1 MNATAPTGGLFSQ
14 LAPLLSYRAVLITVS
29 KLDGDVVQ
37 VNFCPGQVEDA
48 ENQALTAPLC
58 VTGTAA
64 ELDHDLM
71 PQIIGFISA
80 HVKLNSNLAQIQL
93 EVEEAEKAAREE
105 AKKKQKPAGVTARKG
120 SPSSAEEAQPKATPQ
135 QSLSLFDDDG
145 PATEPAEEVAG
156 GGGA

>member
-1 MNATAPTGGLFSQ
+1 MNVTAPTGGLFSQ
-14 LAPLLSYRAVLITVS
+14 LAPLLSHRAVLITVS
-29 KLDGDVVQ
+29 KLDDDVVQ
-37 VNFCPGQVEDA
+37 VNFCPGQVKDM

-71 PQIIGFISA
+71 SQIIGFVSA

-120 SPSSAEEAQPKATPQ
+120 SPPSAEEAQPKAMPQ
-135 QSLSLFDDDG
+135 QSLSLFDEG
-145 PATEPAEEVAG
+145 PATEPTEELV

>member
-1 MNATAPTGGLFSQ
+1 MNATATTGGLFSQ
-14 LAPLLSYRAVLITVS
+14 LAPLLSHRAVLITVS
-29 KLDGDVVQ
+29 KIDDDVVQ
-37 VNFCPGQVEDA
+37 VNFCPGQVKDA

-58 VTGTAA
+58 VTGTVG

-71 PQIIGFISA
+71 PQIIGFVSA
-80 HVKLNSNLAQIQL
+80 HVKLNSNLTQIQL

-120 SPSSAEEAQPKATPQ
+120 SPPSAEEAQPKATQQ
-135 QSLSLFDDDG
+135 QSLSLFDDG
-145 PATEPAEEVAG
+145 PATEPAEEMAG

>member
-1 MNATAPTGGLFSQ
+1 MNVTAPTGGLFSQ
-14 LAPLLSYRAVLITVS
+14 LAPLLSHRAVLITVS
-29 KLDGDVVQ
+29 KLDDDVVQ
-37 VNFCPGQVEDA
+37 VNFCPGQVKDM
-48 ENQALTAPLC
+48 ENQALTAPLS

-71 PQIIGFISA
+71 PQIIGFVSA

-120 SPSSAEEAQPKATPQ
+120 SPPSAEEAQPKAMPQ
-135 QSLSLFDDDG
+135 QSLSLFDEG
-145 PATEPAEEVAG
+145 PATEPTEELV

>member
-14 LAPLLSYRAVLITVS
+14 LAPLLSHRAVLITVS
-29 KLDGDVVQ
+29 KLDDDVVQ
-37 VNFCPGQVEDA
+37 VNFCPGQVKDL

-71 PQIIGFISA
+71 PQIIGFVSA
-80 HVKLNSNLAQIQL
+80 HVKLNSNLAQIQM

-120 SPSSAEEAQPKATPQ
+120 SPPVAEEAQPKATPQ
-135 QSLSLFDDDG
+135 QSLSLFDDE
-145 PATEPAEEVAG
+145 PATEPAEEMAG
-156 GGGA
+156 GAGA

>member
-1 MNATAPTGGLFSQ
+1 MNATTPTGGLFSQ
-14 LAPLLSYRAVLITVS
+14 LAPLLSHRAVLITVS

-37 VNFCPGQVEDA
+37 VNFCPGQVKDT
-48 ENQALTAPLC
+48 ENQTLTAPLC

-71 PQIIGFISA
+71 PQIIGFVSA

-120 SPSSAEEAQPKATPQ
+120 SPPPAEEAQPKAMPQ
-135 QSLSLFDDDG
+135 QSLSLFDEG
-145 PATEPAEEVAG
+145 PATEPTEELVG